1 MLIPFIIKI
10 LLVYICL
17 CSSRTENKSWNV
29 LLAKITFHNGDNKS
43 LESWTSLSFLPNGCC
58 VLTYLFNHEI
68 YLDTH
73 KRFSEKY
80 PLNVNHGNRQTS
92 ICSHRSPDT
101 LSSHIYKTHLSWS
114 WRIALMRS
122 LASWRTGVCMQDKLT
137 KQEWYGP
144 PRVYFYRHGRRKWN
158 GKASLHYAW
167 PERKREAEKNS
178 TSSTAGQHRRQKNA
192 FTFSVFIY
200 V

>member
-17 CSSRTENKSWNV
+17 CSSRTEKRSWNV

-58 VLTYLFNHEI
+58 MLTYLFNHEI

-122 LASWRTGVCMQDKLT
+122 LASWRTGVCVQDKLT

-144 PRVYFYRHGRRKWN
+144 PRSILQAWQEEVEWKGYLALCMAREKERSREKQHLLYSGTTQKTKECFY
-158 GKASLHYAW
+158 
-167 PERKREAEKNS
+167 
-178 TSSTAGQHRRQKNA
+178 
-192 FTFSVFIY
+192 I
-200 V
+200 